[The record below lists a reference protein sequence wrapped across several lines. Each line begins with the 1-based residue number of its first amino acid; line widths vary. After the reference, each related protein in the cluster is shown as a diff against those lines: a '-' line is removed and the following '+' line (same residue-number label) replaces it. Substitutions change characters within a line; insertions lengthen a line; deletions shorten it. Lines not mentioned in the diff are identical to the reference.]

1 MKVCIIGDGLVS
13 LTLANVLIRK
23 KINIEILS
31 SKKKFLYDKSRTLG
45 ISKSNIKYFNDQI
58 VNIRKI
64 LWEIKEIKIYTEKNK
79 DEEILQFSENK
90 NQLFSIIKNYK
101 LQRLLK
107 DKLKKNRLV
116 KFKDYLGYSDIVKQK
131 YKLIINCDPKHEIT
145 KKFFTNK
152 IEKNYNSYAYTTT
165 LKHKK
170 VINNYTAFQNFT
182 NNGPIAFLPI
192 SNTQTSVVYSFKSSL
207 KNNFVIKSLI
217 KKFNPIYVI
226 TKIDDYNS
234 FELKASSLRK

>member
-90 NQLFSIIKNYK
+90 NQLFSITQNYK
-101 LQRLLK
+101 LQ
-107 DKLKKNRLV
+107 NV
-116 KFKDYLGYSDIVKQK
+116 KSNLQK
-131 YKLIINCDPKHEIT
+131 
-145 KKFFTNK
+145 
-152 IEKNYNSYAYTTT
+152 
-165 LKHKK
+165 
-170 VINNYTAFQNFT
+170 
-182 NNGPIAFLPI
+182 
-192 SNTQTSVVYSFKSSL
+192 
-207 KNNFVIKSLI
+207 
-217 KKFNPIYVI
+217 
-226 TKIDDYNS
+226 
-234 FELKASSLRK
+234 